1 MKTRLTLRPGSK
13 GTRKLL
19 AQYGKRLVCVR
30 YKYDARLMRR
40 CRTVELLLDEGEWKP
55 RPPRP
60 GTMVRVRIRFEEENL
75 RIQIKKAGGRWDEKK
90 RIWRLRYDKVVDL
103 GLQNRIVDRP
113 GI

>member
-40 CRTVELLLDEGEWKP
+40 CKTVELLLDEGEWKP
-55 RPPRP
+55 KPPRP
-60 GTMVRVRIRFEEENL
+60 GTLVRIRILFEEEDIRK
-75 RIQIKKAGGRWDEKK
+75 RIKQIGGRWEKTK
-90 RIWRLRYDKVVDL
+90 RTWRLRYDKVVEL
-103 GLQNRIVDRP
+103 GLQSRIVDRP